1 MGFQRSKMSGGR
13 VARKC
18 PGGYHLAQKNHSRGT
33 RMKKFLIGF
42 IVGALIAFHLG
53 INFGRHKPL
62 LSNPY
67 AADDVVEQ
75 VKESA
80 GQAIEST
87 KEVIHEATEPAR
99 RDVEKKL
106 SR

>member
-1 MGFQRSKMSGGR
+1 
-13 VARKC
+13 
-18 PGGYHLAQKNHSRGT
+18 
-33 RMKKFLIGF
+33 MKKFLIGF
-42 IVGALIAFHLG
+42 VVGALIAFHLG

-62 LSNPY
+62 WSNPY

-75 VKESA
+75 VKERA

-87 KEVIHEATEPAR
+87 KEAIHEATEPAR
-99 RDVEKKL
+99 KNVEKKL

>member
-1 MGFQRSKMSGGR
+1 
-13 VARKC
+13 
-18 PGGYHLAQKNHSRGT
+18 
-33 RMKKFLIGF
+33 MKKLFTGM

-53 INFGRHKPL
+53 INFGRNKPL

-67 AADDVVEQ
+67 SADEVVEQ
-75 VKESA
+75 VKERA

-87 KEVIHEATEPAR
+87 KEAIHEATEPAR
-99 RDVEKKL
+99 KDMEKKL

>member
-1 MGFQRSKMSGGR
+1 
-13 VARKC
+13 
-18 PGGYHLAQKNHSRGT
+18 
-33 RMKKFLIGF
+33 MKKFLIGF

-62 LSNPY
+62 WSNPY
-67 AADDVVEQ
+67 ADDVVEQ

-87 KEVIHEATEPAR
+87 KEVIHEATVPAR
-99 RDVEKKL
+99 KDVEKKL

>member
-1 MGFQRSKMSGGR
+1 MP
-13 VARKC
+13 VASADQD
-18 PGGYHLAQKNHSRGT
+18 GYYRAWKNMAKEVCMR
-33 RMKKFLIGF
+33 KFLTGL

-62 LSNPY
+62 WSNPY
-67 AADDVVEQ
+67 AADEVVEQ
-75 VKESA
+75 VKERA
-80 GQAIEST
+80 EQALEST

-99 RDVEKKL
+99 KSVEKKL

>member
-1 MGFQRSKMSGGR
+1 
-13 VARKC
+13 
-18 PGGYHLAQKNHSRGT
+18 
-33 RMKKFLIGF
+33 MKKFVIGL

-67 AADDVVEQ
+67 SGDVVEQ
-75 VKESA
+75 VKAKA
-80 GQAIEST
+80 GEAVENT

-99 RDVEKKL
+99 KGVEKKL